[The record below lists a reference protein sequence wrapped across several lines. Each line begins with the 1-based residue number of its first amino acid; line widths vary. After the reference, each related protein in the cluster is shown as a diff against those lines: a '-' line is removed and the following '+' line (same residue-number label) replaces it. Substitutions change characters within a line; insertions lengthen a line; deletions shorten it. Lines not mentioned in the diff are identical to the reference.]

1 MEIKQKNYLLKYKI
15 HSVYISSYDLLYA
28 SFFSSLEKMIVIMLH
43 KNMSP
48 LRTSTI
54 FLKIETHGIKKH
66 SIKQLNDD
74 VQN

>member
-15 HSVYISSYDLLYA
+15 HSVYISYYDLLYA

-43 KNMSP
+43 KNMSS

-54 FLKIETHGIKKH
+54 FLKIETHGIKKTFY
-66 SIKQLNDD
+66 KAAK
-74 VQN
+74 